1 MTVLPFWKLQIEKQY
16 KYKNVKD
23 SGFKNLKS
31 SIWNLVSEMSLVKLT
46 IKGISYSQTQNGAYA
61 LILNEVDGE
70 RKLPIVIGA
79 FEAQSIAIALE
90 KEIKPPRP
98 LTHDLFKSFADRF
111 DIVVKQV
118 IIHKLVDGV
127 FYSSI
132 ICERD
137 KIEEI
142 IDARTSDAIALALR
156 FSAPIFTYKN
166 ILDKAG
172 VYLNNPSDL
181 ENQNTDDDGILST
194 PETFGLDDESSTTI
208 DVYKAMSLSELHEGL
223 EKAVQDEDYEKAAK
237 IRDEISKR
245 ES

>member
-1 MTVLPFWKLQIEKQY
+1 
-16 KYKNVKD
+16 
-23 SGFKNLKS
+23 
-31 SIWNLVSEMSLVKLT
+31 MSLVRLN

-61 LILNEVDGE
+61 LILSEVDGD

-90 KEIKPPRP
+90 KEIRPPRP
-98 LTHDLFKSFADRF
+98 LTHDLFKNFADRF
-111 DIVVKQV
+111 EFVVKQV

-127 FYSSI
+127 FYSSL

-156 FSAPIFTYKN
+156 FQAPIFTYKN

-172 VYLNNPSDL
+172 IYLKVNPKKDEGKEDSVLMDDL
-181 ENQNTDDDGILST
+181 VAEEIESQSQESYKGKTLQELNTL
-194 PETFGLDDESSTTI
+194 LDE
-208 DVYKAMSLSELHEGL
+208 
-223 EKAVQDEDYEKAAK
+223 AVANEDYEKAAK

-245 ES
+245 

>member
-1 MTVLPFWKLQIEKQY
+1 
-16 KYKNVKD
+16 
-23 SGFKNLKS
+23 
-31 SIWNLVSEMSLVKLT
+31 MSLVRLN

-61 LILNEVDGE
+61 LILNEVDGD

-90 KEIKPPRP
+90 KEIRPPRP
-98 LTHDLFKSFADRF
+98 LTHDLFKNFADRF
-111 DIVVKQV
+111 DVVVKQV

-127 FYSSI
+127 FYSSL

-156 FSAPIFTYKN
+156 FDAPIFTYKN

-172 VYLNNPSDL
+172 IYLKVNPKKEDEEDEELQDSILVDDL
-181 ENQNTDDDGILST
+181 IANELEPNAPREN
-194 PETFGLDDESSTTI
+194 
-208 DVYKAMSLSELHEGL
+208 YKGKTLEELHKLLDE
-223 EKAVQDEDYEKAAK
+223 AVSNEDYEAAAH

-245 ES
+245 

>member
-1 MTVLPFWKLQIEKQY
+1 
-16 KYKNVKD
+16 
-23 SGFKNLKS
+23 
-31 SIWNLVSEMSLVKLT
+31 MSLVKLT

-61 LILNEVDGE
+61 LILNEVDGD

-111 DIVVKQV
+111 DIVVKQI

-156 FSAPIFTYKN
+156 FNAPIFTYKN
-166 ILDKAG
+166 ILEKAG
-172 VYLNNPSDL
+172 IFLKSNP
-181 ENQNTDDDGILST
+181 ENQDTDGILDDVLAINDD
-194 PETFGLDDESSTTI
+194 FGTEESNNSKNT
-208 DVYKAMSLSELHEGL
+208 YEKHSLSELHEML
-223 EKAVQDEDYEKAAK
+223 DLAVNEENYEKAAR

-245 ES
+245 

>member
-1 MTVLPFWKLQIEKQY
+1 
-16 KYKNVKD
+16 
-23 SGFKNLKS
+23 
-31 SIWNLVSEMSLVKLT
+31 MSLVRLK

-61 LILNEVDGE
+61 LILNEIEGD

-98 LTHDLFKSFADRF
+98 LTHDLFKNFSDRF
-111 DIVVKQV
+111 DIVIKQV

-156 FSAPIFTYKN
+156 FDAPIFTYKT

-172 VYLNNPSDL
+172 IFLKFSKKDENDEEGDNSIVVDEILQEGETVEIESTGNEGYRELNI
-181 ENQNTDDDGILST
+181 E
-194 PETFGLDDESSTTI
+194 
-208 DVYKAMSLSELHEGL
+208 ELHKEL
-223 EKAVQDEDYEKAAK
+223 DKAVANEDYEKAAK

-245 ES
+245 K

>member
-1 MTVLPFWKLQIEKQY
+1 
-16 KYKNVKD
+16 
-23 SGFKNLKS
+23 
-31 SIWNLVSEMSLVKLT
+31 MSLVKLT

-98 LTHDLFKSFADRF
+98 LTHDLFKNFADRF

-142 IDARTSDAIALALR
+142 IDARTSAAIALALR
-156 FSAPIFTYKN
+156 FNAPIFTYKN

-172 VYLNNPSDL
+172 IYLSINPSETTN
-181 ENQNTDDDGILST
+181 ENQDNDNILTPTDTYEEDVVVPADNYSGYSLK
-194 PETFGLDDESSTTI
+194 ELYQKLDE
-208 DVYKAMSLSELHEGL
+208 
-223 EKAVQDEDYEKAAK
+223 AVQNEDYERAAK
-237 IRDEISKR
+237 IRDEISKK

>member
-1 MTVLPFWKLQIEKQY
+1 
-16 KYKNVKD
+16 
-23 SGFKNLKS
+23 
-31 SIWNLVSEMSLVKLT
+31 MSLVKLT

-61 LILNEVDGE
+61 LILNEVDGD

-98 LTHDLFKSFADRF
+98 LTHDLFKNFADRF

-172 VYLNNPSDL
+172 IYLKGNPLDP
-181 ENQNTDDDGILST
+181 EPAEPEQPLST
-194 PETFGLDDESSTTI
+194 TDSFGLSSNPKSGDATYTQ
-208 DVYKAMSLSELHEGL
+208 KSLSELHDML
-223 EKAVQDEDYEKAAK
+223 ENAVQNEDYERAAK
-237 IRDEISKR
+237 IRDEISRR

>member
-1 MTVLPFWKLQIEKQY
+1 MF
-16 KYKNVKD
+16 
-23 SGFKNLKS
+23 F
-31 SIWNLVSEMSLVKLT
+31 SISMSLVKLN

-98 LTHDLFKSFADRF
+98 LTHDLFKNFADRF
-111 DIVVKQV
+111 EIIVKQV

-137 KIEEI
+137 RIEEI

-156 FSAPIFTYKN
+156 FDAPIFTYKN

-172 VYLNNPSDL
+172 IYLNQNLDENENEEEDEQDEILVNEIISNENENNTASD
-181 ENQNTDDDGILST
+181 S
-194 PETFGLDDESSTTI
+194 
-208 DVYKAMSLSELHEGL
+208 YKTYSLSELNKML
-223 EKAVQDEDYEKAAK
+223 DTAVADEDYEKAAR
-237 IRDEISKR
+237 IRDEISRR
-245 ES
+245 EAL

>member
-1 MTVLPFWKLQIEKQY
+1 
-16 KYKNVKD
+16 
-23 SGFKNLKS
+23 
-31 SIWNLVSEMSLVKLT
+31 MSLVKLT

-98 LTHDLFKSFADRF
+98 LTHDLFKNFADRF
-111 DIVVKQV
+111 DIQVKQV
-118 IIHKLVDGV
+118 IIHKLVDGI

-137 KIEEI
+137 RIEEI

-156 FSAPIFTYKN
+156 FDTPIFTYKN

-172 VYLNNPSDL
+172 VFLKVNPFEHDI
-181 ENQNTDDDGILST
+181 ENMDD
-194 PETFGLDDESSTTI
+194 PLDIAEEVEANPLD
-208 DVYKAMSLSELHEGL
+208 SLRDAFAKHTLKELHELL
-223 EKAVQDEDYEKAAK
+223 ETAISSEDYEKAVK
-237 IRDEISKR
+237 LRDEISRR
-245 ES
+245 ETN

>member
-1 MTVLPFWKLQIEKQY
+1 
-16 KYKNVKD
+16 
-23 SGFKNLKS
+23 
-31 SIWNLVSEMSLVKLT
+31 MSLVKLS

-61 LILNEVDGE
+61 LILNEVDGD

-118 IIHKLVDGV
+118 IIHKLVDGI

-137 KIEEI
+137 RIEEI

-156 FSAPIFTYKN
+156 FDAPIFTYKN

-172 VYLNNPSDL
+172 IYLKINPFEAEVQADDPLDL
-181 ENQNTDDDGILST
+181 GDD
-194 PETFGLDDESSTTI
+194 FESNPISAEESYSKHTI
-208 DVYKAMSLSELHEGL
+208 EELHELL
-223 EKAVQDEDYEKAAK
+223 EIAVNNEDYEKAVK

-245 ES
+245 EL

>member
-1 MTVLPFWKLQIEKQY
+1 
-16 KYKNVKD
+16 
-23 SGFKNLKS
+23 
-31 SIWNLVSEMSLVKLT
+31 MSLVRLK

-61 LILNEVDGE
+61 LILNEVDGD

-98 LTHDLFKSFADRF
+98 LTHDLFKNFSDRF
-111 DIVVKQV
+111 DIIIKQV

-137 KIEEI
+137 NIEEI

-156 FSAPIFTYKN
+156 FDAPIFTYKT

-172 VYLNNPSDL
+172 IFLKFSSKEKEKEEDNDSIMVDEILQEGETVEIETKENHGYTELNI
-181 ENQNTDDDGILST
+181 E
-194 PETFGLDDESSTTI
+194 
-208 DVYKAMSLSELHEGL
+208 ELHHEL
-223 EKAVQDEDYEKAAK
+223 NKAVANEDYEKAAK
-237 IRDEISKR
+237 LRDEISKR
-245 ES
+245 K

>member
-1 MTVLPFWKLQIEKQY
+1 
-16 KYKNVKD
+16 
-23 SGFKNLKS
+23 
-31 SIWNLVSEMSLVKLT
+31 MSLVKLT

-61 LILNEVDGE
+61 LILNEVDGD

-98 LTHDLFKSFADRF
+98 LTHDLFKNFSDRF
-111 DIVVKQV
+111 GIIIKQI

-127 FYSSI
+127 FYSSM

-156 FSAPIFTYKN
+156 FNAPIFTYKN

-172 VYLNNPSDL
+172 IFLKANTENENL
-181 ENQNTDDDGILST
+181 EQRIDNVLSS
-194 PETFGLDDESSTTI
+194 PETFGMEESNDSKNS
-208 DVYKAMSLSELHEGL
+208 YNKQSLSELHEL
-223 EKAVQDEDYEKAAK
+223 LDNAVHDEDYEKAAR

-245 ES
+245 DPN

>member
-1 MTVLPFWKLQIEKQY
+1 
-16 KYKNVKD
+16 
-23 SGFKNLKS
+23 
-31 SIWNLVSEMSLVKLT
+31 MSLVKLS

-98 LTHDLFKSFADRF
+98 LTHDLFKNFAERF

-156 FSAPIFTYKN
+156 FAAPIFTYKN

-172 VYLNNPSDL
+172 IYLKVNPQDDDKDSQQIDDIL
-181 ENQNTDDDGILST
+181 SNPDTFGNEDENQLASRPFLKN
-194 PETFGLDDESSTTI
+194 
-208 DVYKAMSLSELHEGL
+208 SLQELTELL
-223 EKAVQDEDYEKAAK
+223 EQAVNNEDYEKAAK
-237 IRDEISKR
+237 IRDEISNR

>member
-1 MTVLPFWKLQIEKQY
+1 
-16 KYKNVKD
+16 
-23 SGFKNLKS
+23 
-31 SIWNLVSEMSLVKLT
+31 MSLVRLN

-61 LILNEVDGE
+61 LILSEVDGD

-98 LTHDLFKSFADRF
+98 LTHDLFKNFSDRF

-127 FYSSI
+127 FYSSL

-156 FSAPIFTYKN
+156 FQAPIFTYKN

-172 VYLNNPSDL
+172 IYLKVNPKKEEETEDNILLDEVLAEEIESRSEEGLQSKTL
-181 ENQNTDDDGILST
+181 E
-194 PETFGLDDESSTTI
+194 
-208 DVYKAMSLSELHEGL
+208 ELHTML
-223 EKAVQDEDYEKAAK
+223 DQAVNNEDYEAAAR

-245 ES
+245 N

>member
-1 MTVLPFWKLQIEKQY
+1 
-16 KYKNVKD
+16 
-23 SGFKNLKS
+23 
-31 SIWNLVSEMSLVKLT
+31 MSLVRLN

-61 LILNEVDGE
+61 LILNEEKGD

-98 LTHDLFKSFADRF
+98 LTHDLFKNFSDRF

-127 FYSSI
+127 FYSSL
-132 ICERD
+132 ICEHES
-137 KIEEI
+137 KEEV

-156 FSAPIFTYKN
+156 FNAPIFTYKN

-172 VYLNNPSDL
+172 IYLKAEEKQQKKEEL
-181 ENQNTDDDGILST
+181 EEEIISEELLRDEIEMFSDDDEGS
-194 PETFGLDDESSTTI
+194 D
-208 DVYKAMSLSELHEGL
+208 YKKMSLEELKEL
-223 EKAVQDEDYEKAAK
+223 LSQAVSQEDYEKAAR

-245 ES
+245 K

>member
-1 MTVLPFWKLQIEKQY
+1 
-16 KYKNVKD
+16 
-23 SGFKNLKS
+23 
-31 SIWNLVSEMSLVKLT
+31 MSLVKLT

-98 LTHDLFKSFADRF
+98 LTHDLFKNFAERF

-172 VYLNNPSDL
+172 IFLKTNPQEGDS
-181 ENQNTDDDGILST
+181 ENQDLDDILSA
-194 PETFGLDDESSTTI
+194 PETFGMEDDTNDTSNA
-208 DVYKAMSLSELHEGL
+208 YAKLSLSELHEQL
-223 EKAVQDEDYEKAAK
+223 ESAVQNEDYEKAAN

>member
-1 MTVLPFWKLQIEKQY
+1 
-16 KYKNVKD
+16 
-23 SGFKNLKS
+23 
-31 SIWNLVSEMSLVKLT
+31 MSLVRLK

-61 LILNEVDGE
+61 LILNEVEGD

-98 LTHDLFKSFADRF
+98 LTHDLFKNFSDRF
-111 DIVVKQV
+111 DIVIKQV

-137 KIEEI
+137 GIEEI

-156 FSAPIFTYKN
+156 FNAPIFTYKT

-172 VYLNNPSDL
+172 IFLKFSAKDKEKKDNDSIMVDEILQEGETVEIESGASDGYQ
-181 ENQNTDDDGILST
+181 ELSI
-194 PETFGLDDESSTTI
+194 DE
-208 DVYKAMSLSELHEGL
+208 L
-223 EKAVQDEDYEKAAK
+223 EKELKKAVTNEDYEKAAK
-237 IRDEISKR
+237 LRDEISKR
-245 ES
+245 N